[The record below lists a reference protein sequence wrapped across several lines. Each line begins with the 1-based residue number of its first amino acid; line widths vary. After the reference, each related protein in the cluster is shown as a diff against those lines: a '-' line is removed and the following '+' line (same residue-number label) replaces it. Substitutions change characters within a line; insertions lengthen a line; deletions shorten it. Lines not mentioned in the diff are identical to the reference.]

1 MWIRVATMHFTG
13 AAKRWL
19 QSIEHL
25 LSSLDWTSFCSLLHE
40 RFSRDQ
46 HELLLRQLFNIRQ
59 TGSVSD
65 YIDKFTELIDQ
76 LKSYNPNPDLL
87 AYTTRFVD
95 GLREDIRAVTLVA
108 RPTTLDSAY
117 TLASLQEEARGPY
130 RTRDRR
136 ADYSSMPKASSS
148 RGTGGGSSPQG
159 RLPDDKLPVSKPSS
173 TDDKV
178 SSLKSY
184 RRAHGL
190 CIRCGDKWVPGHKCA
205 F

>member
-1 MWIRVATMHFTG
+1 LGRLPKLDFPKFDGEHAQFWITCAVNYFEMYAVERPMWIRVATMHFTS

-25 LSSLDWTSFCSLLHE
+25 LSSLDWSSFCSLLHE

-108 RPTTLDSAY
+108 RPTTLDAAY
-117 TLASLQEEARGPY
+117 TLASLHEEAGGPY

-148 RGTGGGSSPQG
+148 RGTGGGYSP
-159 RLPDDKLPVSKPSS
+159 
-173 TDDKV
+173 
-178 SSLKSY
+178 
-184 RRAHGL
+184 
-190 CIRCGDKWVPGHKCA
+190 
-205 F
+205 